1 MPDSGLNGFNLN
13 GRLCEIVEVLVDRG
27 VTLAQARQEFERQF
41 IVASLRQH
49 DGNLGRSA
57 RSLGIH
63 RNTLRNKVSNLGI
76 SPDDLGRGRK
86 RGSGSK
92 GARR

>member
-1 MPDSGLNGFNLN
+1 MPKPRLNGFNLN

-27 VTLAQARQEFERQF
+27 ITLAQARREFERQF

-76 SPDDLGRGRK
+76 SAEELRRPGKRASGRK
-86 RGSGSK
+86 
-92 GARR
+92 GAHG

>member
-1 MPDSGLNGFNLN
+1 VPKPGLNGFNLN
-13 GRLCEIVEVLVDRG
+13 GRLCELVEVLVDRG
-27 VTLAQARQEFERQF
+27 ITLAQARREFERQF

-49 DGNLGRSA
+49 EGNLGRSA

-76 SPDDLGRGRK
+76 SAEELRRPGKRASGRK
-86 RGSGSK
+86 
-92 GARR
+92 GAHG

>member
-1 MPDSGLNGFNLN
+1 MPESSLNGFNLN

-27 VTLAQARQEFERQF
+27 MTLAQARRAFERQF

-76 SPDDLGRGRK
+76 SSDDLGRSRKRSSGRK
-86 RGSGSK
+86 DAHG
-92 GARR
+92 

>member
-1 MPDSGLNGFNLN
+1 VPESLVPESSLNGFNLN

-27 VTLAQARQEFERQF
+27 VTLAQARREFERKF

-63 RNTLRNKVSNLGI
+63 RNTLRNKVANLGI
-76 SPDDLGRGRK
+76 SSEELRRSGRRASGR
-86 RGSGSK
+86 
-92 GARR
+92 